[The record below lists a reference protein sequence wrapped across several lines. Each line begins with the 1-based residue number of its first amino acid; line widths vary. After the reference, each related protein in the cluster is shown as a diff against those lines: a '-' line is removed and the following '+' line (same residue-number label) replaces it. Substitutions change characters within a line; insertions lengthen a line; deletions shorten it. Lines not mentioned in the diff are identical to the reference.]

1 MEKAEKKHG
10 FKKMYFCPAIK
21 AKLPIEVGDEEVNV
35 PQTIEIPMWI
45 ILNREFKRIG
55 TITSDELQKFEA
67 EYGEL
72 EVLKAEVEEKTRKKE
87 KAEVERKNKS

>member
-10 FKKMYFCPAIK
+10 LKKMYFCPAIK
-21 AKLPIEVGDEEVNV
+21 AKLPIEVGSEEVNV

-45 ILNREFKRIG
+45 VLNREFKRIG
-55 TITSDELQKFEA
+55 MITNDELLKFES

-72 EVLKAEVEEKTRKKE
+72 EVLKAEVEEKTSKKE
-87 KAEVERKNKS
+87 KAEDERENKS